1 MMTPAPVH
9 VNPINWED
17 YPDRT
22 RVFFTV
28 HAQFEDDSVKIIS
41 VTNNLDYAID
51 YANMNSRVPVIKSL
65 VVNCADFGPEF
76 AGANPQEV
84 FELFR

>member
-28 HAQFEDDSVKIIS
+28 HAQYEDDSVKIIA
-41 VTNNLDYAID
+41 VTNNLGYAVVC
-51 YANMNSRVPVIKSL
+51 ANTHSRIPEIASL

-76 AGANPQEV
+76 AGANPREV